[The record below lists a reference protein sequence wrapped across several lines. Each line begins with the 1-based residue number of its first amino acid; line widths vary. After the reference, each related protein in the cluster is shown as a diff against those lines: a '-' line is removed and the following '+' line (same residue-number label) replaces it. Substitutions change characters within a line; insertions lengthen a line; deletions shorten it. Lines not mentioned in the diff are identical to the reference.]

1 MISVDTYLQEVLS
14 IAHPLAPLD
23 MPLLDAH
30 GATLARDVYAGQR
43 LVLKGGG
50 RIRSIHVGLAASI
63 GLDHL
68 PTRPHPRVVVIS
80 AGEDLTEP
88 GHEIDAQ
95 HSYETNS
102 WLLTT
107 AVREAEAIGYRV
119 HTIPDT
125 AEQLKDLIEDQL
137 VRADLVV
144 ISSGARSV
152 EMMQTALAALGEM
165 HEREI
170 AMEPQGHHSYGVI
183 GPDRTPVITL
193 PSSSTGAYISC
204 ELFVRPMIRQ
214 MLGRKNL
221 SHRMLTARLAG
232 IAEAANPLHVAAG
245 ARRYLEARITH
256 QDEILLATPTTEDNR
271 ADVNGL
277 IVLAESMTSKGNGD
291 EVPVMLIDRR
301 AE

>member
-1 MISVDTYLQEVLS
+1 MVSVDNYLQEVLA

-30 GATLARDVYAGQR
+30 GATLASDVYAGDR
-43 LVLKGGG
+43 LVLRAGR
-50 RIRSIHVGLAASI
+50 RIRSTHIGLAASI

-88 GHEIDAQ
+88 GHLIDEQ
-95 HSYETNS
+95 HSYEANS

-107 AVREAEAIGYRV
+107 AVREVEAIGYRV

-125 AEQLKDLIEDQL
+125 TQELTDLIEDQL

-144 ISSGARSV
+144 ITSGPRSV
-152 EMMQTALAALGEM
+152 EMMRQSLNSLGEI
-165 HEREI
+165 HEREVE
-170 AMEPQGHHSYGVI
+170 MEPHGHHSYGLI
-183 GPDRTPVITL
+183 GPDRTPAITL
-193 PSSSTGAYISC
+193 PSDSKGAYIAF

-214 MLGRKNL
+214 MLGRTNL
-221 SHRMLTARLAG
+221 SHRLLSATLVGEISSTPGLRSFY
-232 IAEAANPLHVAAG
+232 EALISHENEVL
-245 ARRYLEARITH
+245 R
-256 QDEILLATPTTEDNR
+256 ATPVAPNERGD
-271 ADVNGL
+271 ANGL
-277 IVLAESMTSKGNGD
+277 IVIDEKSAVLKGGS
-291 EVPVMLIDRR
+291 EVAVILFDRR

>member
-1 MISVDTYLQEVLS
+1 MISVDKYLEEVLS

-30 GATLARDVYAGQR
+30 NATLSSDVYAGDR
-43 LVLKGGG
+43 LVLRAGR
-50 RIRSIHVGLAASI
+50 RIRSTHIGLAASI

-88 GHEIDAQ
+88 GQTIDER
-95 HSYETNS
+95 HSYEANS

-125 AEQLKDLIEDQL
+125 TEELKALIEDQL

-144 ISSGARSV
+144 ISSGPRSV
-152 EMMQTALAALGEM
+152 EMMRESLNVLGEM
-165 HEREI
+165 HEREV
-170 AMEPQGHHSYGVI
+170 AMAPTGHHSYGLI

-193 PSSSTGAYISC
+193 PSDSSGAYIAF

-214 MLGRKNL
+214 MLGRKSLTHRTL
-221 SHRMLTARLAG
+221 SAMLVGEISGSKELRSFHEAIISHENEVLRAKPVLANERG
-232 IAEAANPLHVAAG
+232 EA
-245 ARRYLEARITH
+245 
-256 QDEILLATPTTEDNR
+256 
-271 ADVNGL
+271 NGL
-277 IVLAESMTSKGNGD
+277 IVVD
-291 EVPVMLIDRR
+291 EQHAALSSGSEVSVILFDRQS
-301 AE
+301 E

>member
-1 MISVDTYLQEVLS
+1 MYEAWMISVDHYLQEVLE
-14 IAHPLAPLD
+14 IAKPLAPLD

-30 GATLARDVYAGQR
+30 GATLANDVYAGER
-43 LVLKGGG
+43 LVLRGGG
-50 RIRSIHVGLAASI
+50 RIRSTHIGLAASI

-88 GHEIDAQ
+88 GQSLDEQ
-95 HSYETNS
+95 HSYESNS

-107 AVREAEAIGYRV
+107 AVREAEGIGYRV

-125 AEQLKDLIEDQL
+125 VAELKNLIEDQL

-144 ISSGARSV
+144 ISSGPRSV
-152 EMMQTALAALGEM
+152 EMMRSALSTLGDM
-165 HEREI
+165 QEREI
-170 AMEPQGHHSYGVI
+170 AMHPTGHHSYGLI
-183 GPDRTPVITL
+183 GPDKTPVITL
-193 PSSSTGAYISC
+193 PAHPTSAYISC

-221 SHRMLTARLAG
+221 SHRVMKAVLDSEVSGNPGRQSYY
-232 IAEAANPLHVAAG
+232 EAV
-245 ARRYLEARITH
+245 ITNR
-256 QDEILLATPTTEDNR
+256 DDVLRALPTTAHNQSE
-271 ADVNGL
+271 ANGL
-277 IVLAESMTSKGNGD
+277 IIVDESSALMKIGAEVS
-291 EVPVMLIDRR
+291 VILIDRR

>member
-1 MISVDTYLQEVLS
+1 MISVDQYLAEVLS
-14 IAHPLAPLD
+14 IAAPLAPLD

-30 GATLARDVYAGQR
+30 GATLASDIYAGDR
-43 LVLKGGG
+43 LVIRGGG
-50 RIRSIHVGLAASI
+50 RIRSTHIGLAASI

-88 GHEIDAQ
+88 GHAIDER
-95 HSYETNS
+95 HSYESNS

-125 AEQLKDLIEDQL
+125 TDELKDLIEDQL

-144 ISSGARSV
+144 ISSGPRSV
-152 EMMQTALAALGEM
+152 EMMRSALNSLGAM
-165 HEREI
+165 SEREV
-170 AMEPQGHHSYGVI
+170 AMAPTGHHSFGFI

-193 PSSSTGAYISC
+193 PSDSRGAYISC
-204 ELFVRPMIRQ
+204 EIFVRPMIRQ

-221 SHRMLTARLAG
+221 SHRNLKAILDGEVTADENVRTY
-232 IAEAANPLHVAAG
+232 IEAI
-245 ARRYLEARITH
+245 ITH
-256 QDEILLATPTTEDNR
+256 DNEVMRTRVATDVDRSLANGFIVIDQVASQPTT
-271 ADVNGL
+271 V
-277 IVLAESMTSKGNGD
+277 KGGS
-291 EVPVMLIDRR
+291 EVSVILIDRR
-301 AE
+301 AD

>member
-1 MISVDTYLQEVLS
+1 MTSVDTYLQEVLA

-30 GATLARDVYAGQR
+30 NATLSSDVYAGDR
-43 LVLKGGG
+43 LVLRAGR
-50 RIRSIHVGLAASI
+50 RIRSTHIGLAASI

-88 GHEIDAQ
+88 GHTIDER
-95 HSYETNS
+95 HSYEANS

-125 AEQLKDLIEDQL
+125 TEELKDLIEDQL

-144 ISSGARSV
+144 ISSGPRSV
-152 EMMQTALAALGEM
+152 AMMRESLSALGEM
-165 HEREI
+165 HEREV
-170 AMEPQGHHSYGVI
+170 AMEPSGHHSYGLI

-193 PSSSTGAYISC
+193 PSDSRGAYIAF

-214 MLGRKNL
+214 MLGRKSLTHRTL
-221 SHRMLTARLAG
+221 SATLVGEISGSKVVRSFHEAIISHENEVLRAQPVLANERG
-232 IAEAANPLHVAAG
+232 EA
-245 ARRYLEARITH
+245 
-256 QDEILLATPTTEDNR
+256 
-271 ADVNGL
+271 NGL
-277 IVLAESMTSKGNGD
+277 VVID
-291 EVPVMLIDRR
+291 EQHSALSSGSEVSVILFDRQS
-301 AE
+301 E

>member
-1 MISVDTYLQEVLS
+1 MISVDTYLQEVLA

-30 GATLARDVYAGQR
+30 NATLSSDVYAGDR
-43 LVLKGGG
+43 LVLRAGR
-50 RIRSIHVGLAASI
+50 RIRSTHIGLAASI

-88 GHEIDAQ
+88 GHTIDER
-95 HSYETNS
+95 HSYEANS

-125 AEQLKDLIEDQL
+125 TEELKDLIEDQL

-144 ISSGARSV
+144 ISSGPRSV
-152 EMMQTALAALGEM
+152 AMMRESLSALGEM
-165 HEREI
+165 YEREV
-170 AMEPQGHHSYGVI
+170 AMEPSGHHSYGLI

-193 PSSSTGAYISC
+193 PSDSRGAYIAF

-214 MLGRKNL
+214 MLGRKSLTHRTL
-221 SHRMLTARLAG
+221 SATLVGEISGSKEVRSFHEAIISHENEVLRAQPVLANERG
-232 IAEAANPLHVAAG
+232 EA
-245 ARRYLEARITH
+245 
-256 QDEILLATPTTEDNR
+256 
-271 ADVNGL
+271 NGL
-277 IVLAESMTSKGNGD
+277 IVID
-291 EVPVMLIDRR
+291 EQHSALSSGSEVSVILFDRQS
-301 AE
+301 E

>member
-1 MISVDTYLQEVLS
+1 MISVDDYLNEVLA
-14 IAHPLAPLD
+14 IAKPLAPLD

-30 GATLARDVYAGQR
+30 GATLASDIFAGER
-43 LVLKGGG
+43 LVIRSGG
-50 RIRSIHVGLAASI
+50 RIRSTHIGLAASI

-80 AGEDLTEP
+80 AGADLTEP
-88 GHEIDAQ
+88 GHEIDDR
-95 HSYETNS
+95 HSYESNS

-125 AEQLKDLIEDQL
+125 TDELKDLIEDQL

-144 ISSGARSV
+144 ISSGPRSV
-152 EMMQTALAALGEM
+152 EMMRSALGALGEIQ
-165 HEREI
+165 ERAV
-170 AMEPQGHHSYGVI
+170 AMAPSGHHSYGLI

-193 PSSSTGAYISC
+193 PSDPRAAYISC

-221 SHRMLTARLAG
+221 SHRVLSALLDGDVSGQEGVQTFHDAV
-232 IAEAANPLHVAAG
+232 ISH
-245 ARRYLEARITH
+245 
-256 QDEILLATPTTEDNR
+256 DKEILRVRPTDEATR
-271 ADVNGL
+271 ADANGL
-277 IVLAESMTSKGNGD
+277 IVVDEKSGVRRGGS
-291 EVPVMLIDRR
+291 EVPVILIDRR
-301 AE
+301 AD

>member
-1 MISVDTYLQEVLS
+1 MISVDEYLNEALA
-14 IAHPLAPLD
+14 IARPLAPLD

-30 GATLARDVYAGQR
+30 GATLASDIYAGDR
-43 LVLKGGG
+43 LVIRAGG
-50 RIRSIHVGLAASI
+50 RIRSIHIGLAASI
-63 GLDHL
+63 GMDHL

-88 GHEIDAQ
+88 GHALDER
-95 HSYETNS
+95 HFYESNS

-125 AEQLKDLIEDQL
+125 TEELKDLIEDQL

-144 ISSGARSV
+144 ISSGPRSV
-152 EMMQTALAALGEM
+152 EMMKGALNSLGQM

-170 AMEPQGHHSYGVI
+170 AMTPSGHHSYGLI
-183 GPDRTPVITL
+183 GPDQTPVITL
-193 PSSSTGAYISC
+193 PSDSQGAYISC

-221 SHRMLTARLAG
+221 SHRILSAVLDGEVSGQEGVRNFYDAIISHDNEILRVRPAEDSTR
-232 IAEAANPLHVAAG
+232 AEA
-245 ARRYLEARITH
+245 
-256 QDEILLATPTTEDNR
+256 
-271 ADVNGL
+271 NGL
-277 IVLAESMTSKGNGD
+277 IVVDEKSAGKKGGS
-291 EVPVMLIDRR
+291 EVPVILIDRR
-301 AE
+301 AD

>member
-1 MISVDTYLQEVLS
+1 MINVDEYLQELLA

-30 GATLARDVYAGQR
+30 GATLASDVYAGDR
-43 LVLKGGG
+43 LVIRGGG
-50 RIRSIHVGLAASI
+50 RIRSTHIGLAASI

-80 AGEDLTEP
+80 AGDDLTEP
-88 GHEIDAQ
+88 GHLLDSQ
-95 HSYETNS
+95 HSYESNS

-107 AVREAEAIGYRV
+107 AVREAGAIGYRV

-125 AEQLKDLIEDQL
+125 TEELKDLIEDQL

-144 ISSGARSV
+144 ISSGPRSV
-152 EMMQTALAALGEM
+152 EMLKSALQALGEI
-165 HEREI
+165 HEREL
-170 AMEPQGHHSYGVI
+170 AMAPSGHHSYGLI

-193 PSSSTGAYISC
+193 PADSQGAYIAC

-221 SHRMLTARLAG
+221 SHRTLSATLEGQVRGDEGVRTYIEAIISHDHEVLRVTSAG
-232 IAEAANPLHVAAG
+232 DSQRAEA
-245 ARRYLEARITH
+245 
-256 QDEILLATPTTEDNR
+256 
-271 ADVNGL
+271 NGL
-277 IVLAESMTSKGNGD
+277 IIIDQKGGSKSSGSEVDVL
-291 EVPVMLIDRR
+291 LLDRR
-301 AE
+301 VD

>member
-1 MISVDTYLQEVLS
+1 MISVDNYLQEVLA

-30 GATLARDVYAGQR
+30 GATLASDVYAGER
-43 LVLKGGG
+43 LVLRAGR
-50 RIRSIHVGLAASI
+50 RIRSTHIGIAASI

-88 GHEIDAQ
+88 GHRIDEQ
-95 HSYETNS
+95 HSYEANS

-107 AVREAEAIGYRV
+107 AVREVEAIGYRV

-125 AEQLKDLIEDQL
+125 TQELTDLIEDQL

-144 ISSGARSV
+144 ITSGPRSV
-152 EMMQTALAALGEM
+152 EMMRQSLNSLGEI
-165 HEREI
+165 HEREV
-170 AMEPQGHHSYGVI
+170 AMEPQGHHSYGLI

-193 PSSSTGAYISC
+193 PSDSKGAYIAF

-221 SHRMLTARLAG
+221 SHRVLSATLAEDISSTSG
-232 IAEAANPLHVAAG
+232 LRSFFEALISHENEVL
-245 ARRYLEARITH
+245 R
-256 QDEILLATPTTEDNR
+256 ATPVALSERGD
-271 ADVNGL
+271 ANGL
-277 IVLAESMTSKGNGD
+277 IVIDDQGAVLRSGS
-291 EVPVMLIDRR
+291 EVSVILFDRR

>member
-1 MISVDTYLQEVLS
+1 MISVDTYLQEVLA
-14 IAHPLAPLD
+14 IAQPLAPLD

-30 GATLARDVYAGQR
+30 GASLASDVYAGER
-43 LVLKGGG
+43 LVLRGGG
-50 RIRSIHVGLAASI
+50 RIRSIHIGLAASI

-88 GHEIDAQ
+88 GHAIDDR
-95 HSYETNS
+95 HSYESNS

-125 AEQLKDLIEDQL
+125 TEELKDLIEDQL

-144 ISSGARSV
+144 ISSGPRSV
-152 EMMQTALAALGEM
+152 EMMRSALNSLGEI

-170 AMEPQGHHSYGVI
+170 AMDPSGHHSYGLI
-183 GPDRTPVITL
+183 GPDQTPVITL
-193 PSSSTGAYISC
+193 PSDTVAAYISC
-204 ELFVRPMIRQ
+204 EIFVRPMIRQ

-221 SHRMLTARLAG
+221 SHRTLTALLDGEVTGVPGRRSYREAIVSHDNEVLRVRLADESHR
-232 IAEAANPLHVAAG
+232 AEA
-245 ARRYLEARITH
+245 
-256 QDEILLATPTTEDNR
+256 
-271 ADVNGL
+271 NGL
-277 IVLAESMTSKGNGD
+277 IVIDGESGTKRGGS
-291 EVPVMLIDRR
+291 EVPVILIDRR
-301 AE
+301 AD

>member
-1 MISVDTYLQEVLS
+1 
-14 IAHPLAPLD
+14 

-30 GATLARDVYAGQR
+30 GATLASDVYAGER
-43 LVLKGGG
+43 LVLRAGR
-50 RIRSIHVGLAASI
+50 RIRSTHIGIAASI

-88 GHEIDAQ
+88 GHRIDEQ
-95 HSYETNS
+95 HSYEANS

-107 AVREAEAIGYRV
+107 AVREVEAIGYRV

-125 AEQLKDLIEDQL
+125 TQELTDLIEDQL

-144 ISSGARSV
+144 ITSGPRSV
-152 EMMQTALAALGEM
+152 EMMRQSLNSLGEI
-165 HEREI
+165 HEREV
-170 AMEPQGHHSYGVI
+170 AMEPQGHHSYGLI

-193 PSSSTGAYISC
+193 PSDSKGAYIAF

-221 SHRMLTARLAG
+221 SHRVLSATLAEDISSTSG
-232 IAEAANPLHVAAG
+232 LRSFFEALISHENEVL
-245 ARRYLEARITH
+245 R
-256 QDEILLATPTTEDNR
+256 ATPVALSERGD
-271 ADVNGL
+271 ANGL
-277 IVLAESMTSKGNGD
+277 IVIDDQGAVLRSGS
-291 EVPVMLIDRR
+291 EVSVILFDRR

>member
-1 MISVDTYLQEVLS
+1 MISVDNYLQEVLA

-30 GATLARDVYAGQR
+30 GATLASDVYAGER
-43 LVLKGGG
+43 LVLRAGR
-50 RIRSIHVGLAASI
+50 RIRSTHIGIAASI

-88 GHEIDAQ
+88 GHRIDEQ
-95 HSYETNS
+95 HSYEANS

-107 AVREAEAIGYRV
+107 AVREVEAIGYRV

-125 AEQLKDLIEDQL
+125 TQELTDLIEDQL

-144 ISSGARSV
+144 ITSGPRSV
-152 EMMQTALAALGEM
+152 EMMRQSLNSLGEI
-165 HEREI
+165 HEREVE
-170 AMEPQGHHSYGVI
+170 MEPHGHHSYGLI

-193 PSSSTGAYISC
+193 PSDSKGAYIAF

-221 SHRMLTARLAG
+221 SHRVLSATLVGEISSTSGLRSFY
-232 IAEAANPLHVAAG
+232 EALISHENEVL
-245 ARRYLEARITH
+245 R
-256 QDEILLATPTTEDNR
+256 ATPVAPNERGD
-271 ADVNGL
+271 ANGL
-277 IVLAESMTSKGNGD
+277 IVIDEKSAALKGGS
-291 EVPVMLIDRR
+291 EVSVILFDRR

>member
-1 MISVDTYLQEVLS
+1 MISVDQYLAEVLS

-30 GATLARDVYAGQR
+30 GATLASDIYAGER
-43 LVLKGGG
+43 LVIRSGG
-50 RIRSIHVGLAASI
+50 RIRSTHIGLAASI

-80 AGEDLTEP
+80 AGADLTEP
-88 GHEIDAQ
+88 GHAIDER
-95 HSYETNS
+95 HSYESNS

-125 AEQLKDLIEDQL
+125 TQELKDLIEDQL

-144 ISSGARSV
+144 ISSGPHSV
-152 EMMQTALAALGEM
+152 EMMRSALNELGEI
-165 HEREI
+165 HEREV
-170 AMEPQGHHSYGVI
+170 AMAPAGHHSYGLI
-183 GPDRTPVITL
+183 GPDKTPVITL
-193 PSSSTGAYISC
+193 PSDPTGAYISC
-204 ELFVRPMIRQ
+204 EIFVRPMIRQ

-221 SHRMLTARLAG
+221 SHRINSAILDGELTFNAG
-232 IAEAANPLHVAAG
+232 VRTYVEAIITHESNTLRVRAATDADRAEANSFIVV
-245 ARRYLEARITH
+245 
-256 QDEILLATPTTEDNR
+256 DETNTTLR
-271 ADVNGL
+271 GG
-277 IVLAESMTSKGNGD
+277 S
-291 EVPVMLIDRR
+291 EVSVMLVDRR

>member
-1 MISVDTYLQEVLS
+1 MCEGLMISVDNYLQEVLA

-30 GATLARDVYAGQR
+30 GATLASDVYAGER
-43 LVLKGGG
+43 LVLRAGR
-50 RIRSIHVGLAASI
+50 RIRSTHIGIAASI

-88 GHEIDAQ
+88 GHRIDEQ
-95 HSYETNS
+95 HSYEANS

-107 AVREAEAIGYRV
+107 AVREVEAIGYRV

-125 AEQLKDLIEDQL
+125 TQELTDLIEDQL

-144 ISSGARSV
+144 ITSGPRSV
-152 EMMQTALAALGEM
+152 EMMRQSLNSLGEI
-165 HEREI
+165 HEREV
-170 AMEPQGHHSYGVI
+170 AMEPQGHHSYGLI

-193 PSSSTGAYISC
+193 PSDSKGAYIAF

-221 SHRMLTARLAG
+221 SHRVLSATLAEDISSTSG
-232 IAEAANPLHVAAG
+232 LRSFFEALISHENEVL
-245 ARRYLEARITH
+245 R
-256 QDEILLATPTTEDNR
+256 ATPVALSERGD
-271 ADVNGL
+271 ANGL
-277 IVLAESMTSKGNGD
+277 IVIDDQGAVLRSGS
-291 EVPVMLIDRR
+291 EVSVILFDRR

>member
-1 MISVDTYLQEVLS
+1 MISVDNYLQEVLA

-30 GATLARDVYAGQR
+30 GATLASDVYAGER
-43 LVLKGGG
+43 LVLRAGR
-50 RIRSIHVGLAASI
+50 RIRSTHIGIAASI

-88 GHEIDAQ
+88 GHRIDDQ
-95 HSYETNS
+95 HSYEANS

-107 AVREAEAIGYRV
+107 AVREVEAIGYRV

-125 AEQLKDLIEDQL
+125 TQELTDLIEDQL

-144 ISSGARSV
+144 ITSGPRSV
-152 EMMQTALAALGEM
+152 EMMRQSLNSLGEI
-165 HEREI
+165 HEREV
-170 AMEPQGHHSYGVI
+170 AMEPQGHHSYGLI

-193 PSSSTGAYISC
+193 PSDSKGAYIAF

-221 SHRMLTARLAG
+221 SHRVLSATLAEDISSTSG
-232 IAEAANPLHVAAG
+232 LRSFFEALISHENEVL
-245 ARRYLEARITH
+245 R
-256 QDEILLATPTTEDNR
+256 ATPVALSERGD
-271 ADVNGL
+271 ANGL
-277 IVLAESMTSKGNGD
+277 IVIDDQGAVLRSGS
-291 EVPVMLIDRR
+291 EVSVILFDRR